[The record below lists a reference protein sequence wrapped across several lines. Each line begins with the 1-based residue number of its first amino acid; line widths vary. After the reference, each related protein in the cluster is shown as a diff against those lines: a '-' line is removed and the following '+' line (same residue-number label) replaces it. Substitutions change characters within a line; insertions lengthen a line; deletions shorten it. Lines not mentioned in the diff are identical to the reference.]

1 MVTHWIKHRGGSDYD
16 TQAALKM
23 GNMTYTRETPTGS
36 VTEPGC
42 GCGTLLR
49 CTVPLIY
56 LQIADPADRVFI
68 APQAGVLQG
77 YARKFDDPSIGVVI
91 GPLPLSAGDSYVVP
105 FLETFQYPY
114 IFAYA
119 FECV

>member
-1 MVTHWIKHRGGSDYD
+1 
-16 TQAALKM
+16 M
-23 GNMTYTRETPTGS
+23 G
-36 VTEPGC
+36 VV
-42 GCGTLLR
+42 R
-49 CTVPLIY
+49 CTEATIF
-56 LQIADPADRVFI
+56 LQIHGPTDRVFI